1 MEDDTARGHSWKG
14 LQEVMSNL
22 PCKSSDGELGRGD
35 ILNGPGAACVS
46 RIMHSQNTVMVQ
58 KCVMKPRAFTI
69 SAGHIT
75 LCLPPWPQVV
85 GLWQLIL
92 VSD

>member
-35 ILNGPGAACVS
+35 ILNGPGAACIS

-58 KCVMKPRAFTI
+58 KCVPGLHDQCRTYYLRFT
-69 SAGHIT
+69 SLAPGSGAMAT
-75 LCLPPWPQVV
+75 YF
-85 GLWQLIL
+85 GK
-92 VSD
+92 